1 MTIPVVCGTV
11 SAGSDHLID
20 KGIAMLTG
28 KEDLLQA
35 LVEAYIMEKG
45 TKEFYVL
52 AASRSGASAKKSF
65 EDLAAWEGRHMAYIQ
80 SLYQSIL
87 DDRELMEFEEFSSKV
102 TAPIAEG
109 GMPIKDLEKK
119 IEKFSVQNE
128 KDALSIAV
136 SIEAK
141 AYNYYQKLA
150 KQAADPGTRV
160 IFEEMMAQETKHL
173 DEINAMK
180 KRLSPS

>member
-1 MTIPVVCGTV
+1 
-11 SAGSDHLID
+11 
-20 KGIAMLTG
+20 MLTG

-45 TKEFYVL
+45 TKEFYIL
-52 AASRSGASAKKSF
+52 AASKSGAAAKKGFDS
-65 EDLAAWEGRHMAYIQ
+65 LADWENRHMVYIQ

-87 DDRELMEFEEFSSKV
+87 DDRELMEFREFSAKV
-102 TAPIAEG
+102 SSPVAEG
-109 GMPIKDLEKK
+109 GIPIKDLEKK
-119 IEKFSVQNE
+119 IETFSIQNG

-136 SIEAK
+136 NIEAN
-141 AYNYYQKLA
+141 AYIFYQDLA
-150 KQAADPGTRV
+150 KRAADPAAKV

-173 DEINAMK
+173 EEVTAMK